1 MKTSLIDKRDTN
13 FVPLLLLAILALQG
27 LTGLCLVGQW
37 LSVHRLSKKQLA
49 YVQMTSGEVL
59 ALKAVN
65 ADARTPETIRLFVSK
80 TLYLMFNWSGEIAGA
95 DGKKIPDKGQEIEL
109 EGERIKVPTAA
120 LYASYG
126 FSEELRQPLLKKIS
140 EIVPQGV
147 FGGGGTQAILT
158 IDHVSIPKE
167 IASGSWEVHVVAQ
180 HRLMKGSSTVKV
192 VSFNKKVYVQSLTAP
207 FVAGGDTPLERTVYS
222 VRKSGL
228 EIYQMDELK

>member
-1 MKTSLIDKRDTN
+1 M
-13 FVPLLLLAILALQG
+13 PLFLLVILASQ
-27 LTGLCLVGQW
+27 CLILLFLIGQW

-59 ALKAVN
+59 ALKAVE

-95 DGKKIPDKGQEIEL
+95 DGKKISDKGQEIEL
-109 EGERIKVPTAA
+109 EGERIKIPTAA

-126 FSEELRQPLLKKIS
+126 CSEELRQPLLKKIS
-140 EIVPQGV
+140 EVVPQGV
-147 FGGGGTQAILT
+147 FGGGGSQALLT

-167 IASGSWEVHVVAQ
+167 LASGSWEVHVVGQ
-180 HRLMKGSSTVKV
+180 HRLMRGSSTVKV
-192 VSFNKKVYVQSLTAP
+192 VPFNKKVYVQSLTAP
-207 FVAGGDTPLERTVYS
+207 FVPEGETPLDQAIYA

-228 EIYQMDELK
+228 QIYQMDELKE